1 NGRHFFTM
9 EYVEGLPLDELIR
22 RGPVE
27 PKRALEIAEA
37 VATAIHHA
45 HENGIIH
52 RDLKTANVILDKKGA
67 PKITDFGLAKSVD
80 AISVM
85 TKTGAAVGTP
95 FYMPP
100 EQARGESKKVDRR
113 VDVYAI
119 GVIVYEMITSELP
132 FDGETT
138 LEVYQ
143 KILHEA
149 PPVASRLNTAVDT

>member
-1 NGRHFFTM
+1 
-9 EYVEGLPLDELIR
+9 
-22 RGPVE
+22 
-27 PKRALEIAEA
+27 
-37 VATAIHHA
+37 
-45 HENGIIH
+45 IIH
-52 RDLKTANVILDKKGA
+52 RDLKPANVILDKRGA

-149 PPVASRLNTAVDT
+149 APAASRLNTAVDTDTDMLIRKAMSKERDDRYATALEFAEDIR